1 LIAERRR
8 PLATRDVGD
17 DDRLSAWR
25 DLQWA
30 TSLIMSRFAH
40 DLAGEDLTL
49 EEFDV
54 LVHLAWTRDG
64 VLPLRD
70 LVASLVSSYRLSR
83 SGLTRL
89 LDRMERDGLVERT
102 LSRED
107 RRQFDVALSRK
118 GREVFDRVWPGH
130 LQGIQRYFSE
140 PLTGHDVRVLKRVL
154 AKLIKT
160 NEPLLDQ
167 AAPRQRDRIRTV
179 AAAATLSKP

>member
-1 LIAERRR
+1 V
-8 PLATRDVGD
+8 TD
-17 DDRLSAWR
+17 DDRLATWR

-40 DLAGEDLTL
+40 DLAEQDLTL

-54 LVHLAWTRDG
+54 LVHLAWAPDG
-64 VLPLRD
+64 VLPLRA
-70 LVASLVSSYRLSR
+70 LVASMVTGYQLSR

-102 LSRED
+102 LSRKD
-107 RRQFDVALSRK
+107 RRQFDVAISAL

-140 PLTGHDVRVLKRVL
+140 PLTDPDVTVMKRVL
-154 AKLIKT
+154 AKLIRA
-160 NEPLLDQ
+160 NEPPLDRSSKGDSTGK
-167 AAPRQRDRIRTV
+167 RQREHGPDVGLR
-179 AAAATLSKP
+179 

>member
-1 LIAERRR
+1 
-8 PLATRDVGD
+8 
-17 DDRLSAWR
+17 
-25 DLQWA
+25 
-30 TSLIMSRFAH
+30 MSRFAR
-40 DLAGEDLTL
+40 DLADEDLTL

-54 LVHLAWTRDG
+54 LVHLAWARDG
-64 VLPLRD
+64 VLPLRE
-70 LVASLVSSYRLSR
+70 LVASMVSGYELSR

-89 LDRMERDGLVERT
+89 LDRMERDGLIERT

-107 RRQFDVALSRK
+107 RRQFDVAVTDQ

-130 LQGIQRYFSE
+130 LQGIRRYFSE
-140 PLTGHDVRVLKRVL
+140 SLTDRDVTVLKRVL

-167 AAPRQRDRIRTV
+167 AASRQRDRVRTV